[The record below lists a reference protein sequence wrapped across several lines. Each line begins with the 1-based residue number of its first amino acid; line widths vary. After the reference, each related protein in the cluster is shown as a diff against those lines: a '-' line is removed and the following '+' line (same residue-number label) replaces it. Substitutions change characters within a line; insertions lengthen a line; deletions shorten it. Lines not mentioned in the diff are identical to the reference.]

1 MLNITEFDLNM
12 CCEMANYFASLSTTY
27 IGNGQVSLESLKE
40 YRKKIPFKLK
50 ELPSIIYDKDV
61 YSLDQL
67 SNYQNI
73 VFTNGCFDI
82 LHSAHIQLL
91 KYCKSLGNI
100 LIVGLNSD
108 DSIRRLK
115 GNNRPINDIY
125 ERSLMLSLLDFV
137 DYIIVFE
144 EDTPY
149 NIIKMI
155 MPDIIV
161 KGGDYKK
168 KRNSG

>member
-1 MLNITEFDLNM
+1 M
-12 CCEMANYFASLSTTY
+12 
-27 IGNGQVSLESLKE
+27 
-40 YRKKIPFKLK
+40 
-50 ELPSIIYDKDV
+50 
-61 YSLDQL
+61 
-67 SNYQNI
+67 
-73 VFTNGCFDI
+73 
-82 LHSAHIQLL
+82 
-91 KYCKSLGNI
+91 GNI

-168 KRNSG
+168 KEIVGSEFAKRIELYNYIDGKSTTNVIKKINTNKSHTNEHIQRGRGVEGLCL